1 MSGPLLTG
9 QIAKAIYAGFKGK
22 LLTGQLRQQSAGGL
36 DEYGDPTPGTVT
48 LSPMQGFTDEYDD
61 AYRAR
66 AGIPETDLIVNIFA
80 QSLPAGIR
88 PGKDDKAQFLGQWYQ
103 IRAVKTD
110 PATALWTCQAFRIE
124 APAP

>member
-9 QIAKAIYAGFKGK
+9 QLAKAIYAGFKGK
-22 LLTGQLRQQSAGGL
+22 LLAGQLRQQSSGGV
-36 DEYGDPTPGTVT
+36 DEYGDPIPGPVT
-48 LSPMQGFTDEYDD
+48 LYAMQGFTDEYDD

-80 QSLPAGIR
+80 QSLPAGIQ

-103 IRAVKTD
+103 LRGVKTD
-110 PATALWTCQAFRIE
+110 PATALWVCQAFRIE
-124 APAP
+124 APAQ